1 MIEFMLL
8 SVGLLVVVMWLIVP
22 TLFGKQHQAID
33 NSKHINISIARE
45 RLAEL
50 ETQLEQGDINQ
61 DQYEQSRDEIES
73 AMLDDAD
80 VTAETVSEL
89 PTSYKRNI
97 FIMLSVIPFA
107 AFGLYQYWGE
117 PDAIASNPKPA
128 ASTNNPHT
136 EQAQH
141 AGSIDQMLAKLEARL
156 AENPNDPKGWY
167 MLGRSY
173 MVQKHYDKA
182 TEAFRTL
189 RAQVGDQPEVLLG
202 LADAMTMAR
211 QGNMHGE
218 PFSLVKR
225 ALELAPDNVTA
236 LWLAGLGYQGEGDLP
251 TAINLWQK
259 LLPLLSK
266 DPESAA
272 KVEGLIANAQ
282 QQLGSAPEQAQAQ
295 AGKQT
300 TVPNPVGDT
309 ANAVT
314 GIRVDVRLDPAMLGK
329 VTETDY
335 VMVYA
340 QRVQG
345 LKMPLAMV
353 RAQVRDLPITVM
365 LDDSTALSPMN
376 KLSSEQQVNV
386 IARVS
391 RSGQATRQPG
401 DIEVSKGPFP
411 VSGTEP
417 VSITIK

>member
-1 MIEFMLL
+1 MIEFMLM
-8 SVGLLVVVMWLIVP
+8 SIALLVVIMWLIVP
-22 TLFGKQHQAID
+22 TLLGKQHQTID
-33 NSKHINISIARE
+33 TSKHINISIARE

-50 ETQLEQGDINQ
+50 ETQLEQGDISQ
-61 DQYEQSRDEIES
+61 EQYEQSRDEIES
-73 AMLDDAD
+73 ALLDDAED
-80 VTAETVSEL
+80 LTATVKEL
-89 PTSYKRNI
+89 PPGYRRNI
-97 FIMLSVIPFA
+97 FILLSVIPFA
-107 AFGLYQYWGE
+107 AFGLYQYWGQPE
-117 PDAIASNPKPA
+117 AIAGDTSTAAPA
-128 ASTNNPHT
+128 QNPHA
-136 EQAQH
+136 EQQKH
-141 AGSIDQMLAKLEARL
+141 AGSIAEMLSKLEARL

-173 MVQKHYDKA
+173 MVQKQYDKA
-182 TEAFRTL
+182 TKAFRNL
-189 RAQVGDQPEVLLG
+189 HAQVGDQPEVLLG

-218 PFSLVKR
+218 PFALARR

-251 TAINLWQK
+251 TAISLWQK

-282 QQLGSAPEQAQAQ
+282 HQLGNVPDQTVMEQSAAPVPAEDKTKAV
-295 AGKQT
+295 AGIS
-300 TVPNPVGDT
+300 VEVSL
-309 ANAVT
+309 A
-314 GIRVDVRLDPAMLGK
+314 PAIQGK
-329 VTETDY
+329 VAESDY

-353 RAQVRDLPITVM
+353 RAQVRDLPMTVT

-386 IARVS
+386 IARIS
-391 RSGQATRQPG
+391 RSGQAVRQPG
-401 DIEVSKGPFP
+401 DIEVKTGPYP
-411 VSGTEP
+411 VSGSMP
-417 VSITIK
+417 VTITINQ